1 MYFTLAISAATRQV
15 CAALVSAASST
26 DPRVMP
32 IPGPPVVVWHAPDER
47 AAVVSWGTQASPGP
61 LPRSHAGTIW
71 AEAGALRARTGLA
84 RIDPVYVAEVPGA
97 VVVSDRACW
106 AAAVTGR
113 LGEPDPAMVGA
124 FLAVGYPF
132 GAATAFKRVRALGCR
147 QMLTVTGDRLVVAT
161 AREED
166 AGPAGAGAGGADR
179 YGAVGAD
186 RYGAVGADRYGAVG
200 ADRYGA
206 VAAALVEAASPPRDA
221 DGLVELSLTGG
232 KDSRLIAAALTVA
245 KVPFRARTH
254 GFASHP
260 DVVVA
265 AMIAGRLGVD
275 HVVTEPKP
283 PGAGHAPDEAAVL
296 GRLRS
301 AVLVSDGML
310 SAYENI
316 GTPDPQF
323 AAEPVQAGGHGG
335 ELLRGGYTPAA
346 WHDRRSPSAAR
357 AWSEARGT
365 ELFRRMTTRRM
376 GLLRPAAAGEY
387 LASLTPYAVA
397 LPRGPLR
404 ALDDFYLVNRAGR
417 WSATARQAY
426 LMRSPLLQPFFSD
439 HVIRAAR
446 AVPLPDRIT
455 DRLHRKVLAV
465 LCPELLELPLAG
477 GGWKSGPRN
486 ALATRPAS
494 AGTGP
499 AAGLGPAAAARSAAS
514 PDWRRHYGQEMA
526 RFLRDY
532 TLDLGGA
539 GPMFDIVRRQ
549 AAERVLR
556 PPHADPDA
564 VWALAT
570 LAALLSGDWLNARE
584 PKGQPGTRA
593 RAGTT
598 PPA

>member
-1 MYFTLAISAATRQV
+1 MYFTLAVSAVTRQV
-15 CAALVSAASST
+15 CAALVNAATST

-32 IPGPPVVVWHAPDER
+32 MPGPPVVAWRAPDER
-47 AAVVSWGTQASPGP
+47 AAIVCWGTRASPGP
-61 LPRSHAGTIW
+61 APRSHAGTIW
-71 AEAGALRARTGLA
+71 AEAGALRARTDVA
-84 RIDPVYVAEVPGA
+84 RVDPVYVAEVPGA

-113 LGEPDPAMVGA
+113 LGEHDPAMVGA
-124 FLAVGYPF
+124 FLAIGYPF
-132 GAATAFKRVRALGCR
+132 GAATAFRKVRALGCG
-147 QMLTVTGDRLVVAT
+147 QMLTVAGDRLAAAT
-161 AREED
+161 AGDSD
-166 AGPAGAGAGGADR
+166 AGPAGAGE
-179 YGAVGAD
+179 
-186 RYGAVGADRYGAVG
+186 G

-206 VAAALVEAASPPRDA
+206 VAAALAEAALAEAALAEPGRPPRDA
-221 DGLVELSLTGG
+221 CGLVELSLTGG
-232 KDSRLIAAALTVA
+232 KDSRLIAAALSAA

-265 AMIAGRLGVD
+265 AMIAARLGVE
-275 HVVTEPKP
+275 HVVTQPKP
-283 PGAGHAPDEAAVL
+283 PGAGQAPDEAALL

-316 GTPDPQF
+316 GVPDPHF

-335 ELLRGGYTPAA
+335 ELLRGGYATAA
-346 WHDRRSPSAAR
+346 WHDRPSSGQAR
-357 AWSEARGT
+357 AWSEARGI
-365 ELFRRMTTRRM
+365 ELFRRMTTRRL
-376 GLLRPAAAGEY
+376 GLLRRASAAEY

-397 LPRGPLR
+397 LPRGPLS
-404 ALDDFYLVNRAGR
+404 ALDHFYLVNRAGR

-446 AVPLPDRIT
+446 RVALPDRIT
-455 DRLHRKVLAV
+455 DRLHREVLAV
-465 LCPELLELPLAG
+465 LCPDLLELPLAG

-486 ALATRPAS
+486 ALGAS
-494 AGTGP
+494 P
-499 AAGLGPAAAARSAAS
+499 AAGARPAAS
-514 PDWRRHYGQEMA
+514 PDWRRHYGPEMA

-532 TLDLGGA
+532 TLDLGGT
-539 GPMFDIVRRQ
+539 GPMFDIVRRR

-556 PPHADPDA
+556 PPHTDPDA

-584 PKGQPGTRA
+584 PKDQPGTRVPG
-593 RAGTT
+593 RDNAGRMTG
-598 PPA
+598 

>member
-1 MYFTLAISAATRQV
+1 MYFTLAVSAVTRQV
-15 CAALVSAASST
+15 CAALVTAATST

-32 IPGPPVVVWHAPDER
+32 MPGPPVVVWRAPDER
-47 AAVVSWGTQASPGP
+47 AAVVCWGTRASPGTP
-61 LPRSHAGTIW
+61 PRSHAGTIW
-71 AEAGALRARTGLA
+71 AEAGELRARTGVA
-84 RIDPVYVAEVPGA
+84 RVDPVYVAEVPGA

-113 LGEPDPAMVGA
+113 LGEHDPAMVGA
-124 FLAVGYPF
+124 FLAIGYPF
-132 GAATAFKRVRALGCR
+132 GAATAFRKVRALGCG

-161 AREED
+161 AAQDSD
-166 AGPAGAGAGGADR
+166 AGPAGTRAGRTDRSGAVGTDR
-179 YGAVGAD
+179 DAVVGAD
-186 RYGAVGADRYGAVG
+186 RYA
-200 ADRYGA
+200 A
-206 VAAALVEAASPPRDA
+206 VAAALVEAATVEAALVETGPVEAGSPPRDTG
-221 DGLVELSLTGG
+221 GLVELSLTGG
-232 KDSRLIAAALTVA
+232 KDSRLIAAALTAA

-265 AMIAGRLGVD
+265 AMIAARLGVE
-275 HVVTEPKP
+275 HVVTEPKR
-283 PGAGHAPDEAAVL
+283 PGTGQGPDEAALL

-316 GTPDPQF
+316 GTPDPHF

-335 ELLRGGYTPAA
+335 ELLRGGYATAA
-346 WHDRRSPSAAR
+346 WHNRKSPGQAR
-357 AWSEARGT
+357 AWSEARGI
-365 ELFRRMTTRRM
+365 ELFRRMTTRRL
-376 GLLRPAAAGEY
+376 GLLRRAAAGEY
-387 LASLTPYAVA
+387 LASLTPYGVA

-404 ALDDFYLVNRAGR
+404 ALDHFYLVNRAGR

-455 DRLHRKVLAV
+455 DRLHREVLAV
-465 LCPELLELPLAG
+465 LCPDLLELPLAG

-486 ALATRPAS
+486 ALGASPAGG
-494 AGTGP
+494 AQP
-499 AAGLGPAAAARSAAS
+499 AAS
-514 PDWRRHYGQEMA
+514 PDWRRHYEQEMA

-532 TLDLGGA
+532 TLDLGGT

-549 AAERVLR
+549 AAERVLH
-556 PPHADPDA
+556 PPHTDPDA

-584 PKGQPGTRA
+584 PKGQPGTRFPG
-593 RAGTT
+593 RDNAGRMTG
-598 PPA
+598 

>member
-1 MYFTLAISAATRQV
+1 MYFTLAVSAATRQV
-15 CAALVSAASST
+15 CAALVGAASST

-32 IPGPPVVVWHAPDER
+32 LPGPPTVVWSAPDER
-47 AAVVSWGTQASPGP
+47 AAVVCWGTPASPGP
-61 LPRSHAGTIW
+61 PPRSHAGTIW
-71 AEAGALRARTGLA
+71 AEAGALRARTGVA
-84 RIDPVYVAEVPGA
+84 RVDPVYLAEVPDA

-113 LGEPDPAMVGA
+113 LGEHDPAMVGA
-124 FLAVGYPF
+124 FLAIGYPF
-132 GAATAFKRVRALGCR
+132 GAATAFRKVRALGCGHT
-147 QMLTVTGDRLVVAT
+147 LTVTGDRLVVAT
-161 AREED
+161 ARDSD
-166 AGPAGAGAGGADR
+166 AGLAGAGPDRADR
-179 YGAVGAD
+179 DA
-186 RYGAVGADRYGAVG
+186 
-200 ADRYGA
+200 A
-206 VAAALVEAASPPRDA
+206 VAAALVEAASSPRDA
-221 DGLVELSLTGG
+221 GRLVELSLTGG
-232 KDSRLIAAALTVA
+232 KDSRLIAAALTAA

-265 AMIAGRLGVD
+265 AMIAARLGVE

-283 PGAGHAPDEAAVL
+283 PGAGQAPDESALL

-316 GTPDPQF
+316 GPPDPQF

-335 ELLRGGYTPAA
+335 ELLRGGYATAA
-346 WHDRRSPSAAR
+346 WHDRRSPGQAR
-357 AWSEARGT
+357 AWSEARGI
-365 ELFRRMTTRRM
+365 ESFRRMTTRRL

-387 LASLTPYAVA
+387 LASLTPYVA
-397 LPRGPLR
+397 TLPRGPLR
-404 ALDDFYLVNRAGR
+404 ALDHFYLVNRAGR

-446 AVPLPDRIT
+446 AVLLPDRIT
-455 DRLHRKVLAV
+455 DRLHREVLAV
-465 LCPELLELPLAG
+465 LCPELLDLPLAG

-486 ALATRPAS
+486 ALGAS
-494 AGTGP
+494 P
-499 AAGLGPAAAARSAAS
+499 AAGARPGAS
-514 PDWRRHYGQEMA
+514 PDWRRHYGEEMA

-532 TLDLGGA
+532 TLDLGDE

-556 PPHADPDA
+556 PPHTDPDA

-584 PKGQPGTRA
+584 PKGQPGPRVPGRDNANRVT
-593 RAGTT
+593 G
-598 PPA
+598 